1 MAQDGSCVGCC
12 IARSPRDE
20 SVRADQ
26 DGAFRLPPTMST
38 SVLAAIAVLLLNYCD
53 DFDFLEQFTAF

>member
-1 MAQDGSCVGCC
+1 MDNPF
-12 IARSPRDE
+12 RL
-20 SVRADQ
+20 
-26 DGAFRLPPTMST
+26 FRLPPTMST